1 MGRTP
6 EKRAIALATINVL
19 GQIGNIIS
27 PVSPKY
33 ATHLLTRQYF
43 FLESQEPIYR
53 LAFIMMLVMACIAIL
68 SALLLKLW
76 LTRSNRKLFRRA
88 QANNTVYQ
96 PYVT

>member
-27 PVSPKY
+27 P
-33 ATHLLTRQYF
+33 YF
-43 FLESQEPIYR
+43 FLESQEPVYR
-53 LAFIMMLVMACIAIL
+53 LAFIMMMVMACLAIA

-76 LTRSNRKLFRRA
+76 LTRSNRKLYRRA
-88 QANNTVYQ
+88 QENGTVYQ